1 LRVRVDRFPNQPNRR
16 THTRSLR
23 NLGLTAEISPEL
35 VSRLVGKKKPSST
48 IVTQRFSSLMRVYR
62 TFPPLVPYSALS
74 HLYRA
79 MAFLGDA
86 IEQLEKPTCA
96 VRCNISCKPS
106 RGQNLEGVTCLGY
119 SDGHFPLRNRC

>member
-1 LRVRVDRFPNQPNRR
+1 MGAKRSKLIWTERRRCFPVIIAREVDVLPAEWRWRDGFGSHKNRFAGLRVRVDRFPNQPNRR

-62 TFPPLVPYSALS
+62 TFPPVAPGIP
-74 HLYRA
+74 
-79 MAFLGDA
+79 F
-86 IEQLEKPTCA
+86 
-96 VRCNISCKPS
+96 
-106 RGQNLEGVTCLGY
+106 
-119 SDGHFPLRNRC
+119 